1 MNIQPINQLF
11 IRGLVALLLGSVAY
25 SSSTDLIVLV
35 ICTTVIL

>member
-11 IRGLVALLLGSVAY
+11 IRGLVALLLGSVAS